1 MKFTVALPELQKTL
15 QTALQAVPPKSTLPV
30 LENFH
35 FVLED
40 ASLLITATDQELTII
55 SRLVVDGQ
63 QNGEML
69 VPARRLTDIV
79 KALGSAGRVTMS
91 MDKKS
96 YKITLKTDFGEYV
109 LHGLDA
115 AEFPAVPDF
124 ASGTSIELSGKDAMR
139 IAKTASFAASRDEYR
154 PAMTGMLMECDTES
168 LTAVTTDGYRLV
180 KMRITPQEG
189 KQIADKKTDVIIPI
203 RAIDLLKRVEGDVII
218 LLSPTHAKFSS
229 AGATIITRIIDE
241 RFPPYQSV
249 IPADNDKTVRVSP
262 LELIAAVKRVALFAN
277 SNTKQVRFRVS
288 PNTITVL
295 AEDQETGNNA
305 HENVTC
311 DYAGEEF
318 EIGFNHRYVEEAI
331 THLTDEGVNAA
342 AMTFSNPNRAALL
355 KPLRDDVEADDVLML
370 VMPVRL

>member
-35 FVLED
+35 FVLEG

-55 SRLVVDGQ
+55 STLVVDGQ

-91 MDKKS
+91 IDKKS

-124 ASGTSIELSGKDAMR
+124 SSGTSIELSAKDAMR

-154 PAMTGMLMECDTES
+154 PAMTGMLMECDSQS

-180 KMRITPQEG
+180 KMRITPPEG
-189 KQIADKKTDVIIPI
+189 KHIADKKTDVIIPI
-203 RAIDLLKRVEGDVII
+203 RAIDLLKRVEGDVTI
-218 LLSPTHAKFSS
+218 LLSPTHAKFTSF
-229 AGATIITRIIDE
+229 GATIITRIIDE

-249 IPADNDKTVRVSP
+249 IPADNDKTLRVSP
-262 LELIAAVKRVALFAN
+262 SELIAAVKRVALFAN
-277 SNTKQVRFRVS
+277 SNTKQVRFRIS
-288 PNTITVL
+288 ANKIMVL

-305 HENVTC
+305 HENVIC

-331 THLTDEGVNAA
+331 THLTDEGVSAA

-355 KPLRDDVEADDVLML
+355 KPLRDDIEADDVLML